1 MNWVQKLKDYNAS
14 KQHKSPAEND
24 READVEFL
32 RLLEEEKAIS
42 EKTNPSFKAIPK
54 FFFKKPKEKED
65 SLFHRVRQEART
77 RFLQNK
83 TSEVLEKE
91 DLEKLW
97 FLLKENVSQP
107 DDGTE
112 RINYD

>member
-1 MNWVQKLKDYNAS
+1 M
-14 KQHKSPAEND
+14 
-24 READVEFL
+24 
-32 RLLEEEKAIS
+32 S
-42 EKTNPSFKAIPK
+42 EKVNPSYKAIPK
-54 FFFKKPKEKED
+54 FFYKKPKERED
-65 SLFHRVRQEART
+65 SLYHRVRQEART

-97 FLLKENVSQP
+97 LLLKENVSGP